1 MDPHGERYESI
12 SNYSYAFNNPARFV
26 DLKGR
31 DPGDVVVVFGG
42 ADLSR
47 NGDRGGA
54 PLILQKIREGHLDK
68 RGGVGQ
74 AFQSTYW
81 GTSLDD
87 SKSLDKATQY
97 AYDFVLANYN
107 KVGQEDVEGGQIIIQ
122 GYSYG
127 GVLANHLTKRLKEA
141 KLDVNLLVTVD
152 AAAGPE
158 SSNVDRTIS
167 SNVEKNINYY
177 QTTPSLIR
185 SRGDRNKKGDGD
197 KNKNTIRNIDV
208 SKITNEHGKID
219 DKLLQNVVNDILKQL
234 N

>member
-1 MDPHGERYESI
+1 MGSHGERYESI
-12 SNYSYAFNNPARFV
+12 TNYSYAFNNPARFV
-26 DLKGR
+26 DLKGK

-54 PLILQKIREGHLDK
+54 PLILQQICEDHLDK

-97 AYDFVLANYN
+97 AYDFVLANFN

-141 KLDVNLLVTVD
+141 KLDVNLLVTIDV
-152 AAAGPE
+152 AAGPE

-185 SRGDRNKKGDGD
+185 SRGDRNKKEDGD